1 MDGQALSRG
10 KSKYLALYGQVR
22 RDIIEGVY
30 PAGSRL
36 PSKRN
41 LAQEM
46 NVSVITVEHAY
57 ELLVDE
63 GYAMA
68 EEKRGYFVIYDP
80 GTVFPVAETVTQVHG
95 AGNDE
100 ITVNENKTAISFTDS
115 RPETGGYGAGA
126 ESSAA
131 IPSFPASL
139 YVRMCR
145 KIMSYNREEIFEKAP
160 GFGVEKL
167 RRAIASYLR
176 RSRGIEAEPERIIV
190 GAGAEYLYGM
200 IVKALGRHI
209 SYGIEN
215 PSYQNIKKVY
225 ETEGVK
231 LTMLPLG
238 KDGIDSSK
246 LWKADISA
254 LHITPYR
261 SFPTGV
267 TASAS
272 KKHEYIRWCNE
283 RNAVIIEDDFESEFS
298 PSRKPEETLF
308 ALSNGKNIIYV
319 NTFTRTIGSFI
330 RVAYMV
336 VPRELL
342 GLFQERLGFYSCPVP
357 TPEQYI
363 LAEVI
368 ENGDFERHLNRVR
381 RSRR

>member
-1 MDGQALSRG
+1 MNRKTLSQT
-10 KSKYLALYGQVR
+10 KSKYIALYEQIR
-22 RDIIEGVY
+22 RDIVEGVY
-30 PAGSRL
+30 PAGSKL

-41 LAQEM
+41 MAEEM
-46 NVSVITVEHAY
+46 NVSVITIEHAY

-63 GYAMA
+63 GYASA

-80 GTVFPVAETVTQVHG
+80 GRVFPVAESLLRNFPIE
-95 AGNDE
+95 GNADG
-100 ITVNENKTAISFTDS
+100 KYA
-115 RPETGGYGAGA
+115 PESSEAQKDQAVKSGRGA
-126 ESSAA
+126 EGNTAY
-131 IPSFPASL
+131 PSFSAPL
-139 YVRMCR
+139 YVRLCR
-145 KIMSYNREEIFEKAP
+145 KIMSYNQDEIFEKSP
-160 GFGVEKL
+160 GFGVDRL
-167 RRAIASYLR
+167 RKAIASYLR
-176 RSRGIEAEPERIIV
+176 RSRGIETEPEQIIV

-200 IVKALGRHI
+200 IVKALGRQI

-225 ETEGVK
+225 DAEGVK
-231 LTMLPLG
+231 LTMLSLG
-238 KDGIDSSK
+238 KDGIDSDE
-246 LWKADISA
+246 LWRADVRA

-283 RNAVIIEDDFESEFS
+283 RKAIIVEDDFESEFS

-308 ALSNGKNIIYV
+308 ALNEGKNVIYV

-330 RVAYMV
+330 RAAYMV
-336 VPRELL
+336 IPR
-342 GLFQERLGFYSCPVP
+342 GLVDLFEEKLGFYSCPVP

-363 LAEVI
+363 LAELI
-368 ENGDFERHLNRVR
+368 DNGDFERHLNRVR